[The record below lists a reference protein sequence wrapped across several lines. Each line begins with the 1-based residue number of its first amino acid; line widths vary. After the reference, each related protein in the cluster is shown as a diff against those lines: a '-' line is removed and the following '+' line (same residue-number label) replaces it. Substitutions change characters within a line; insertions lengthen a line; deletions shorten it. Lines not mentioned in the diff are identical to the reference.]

1 MKDGKADR
9 LLNIVGSRI
18 DRIGGDDDEIGSAPL
33 QPLGGIDYGFI
44 ESSPVSLLGK
54 PLLL

>member
-44 ESSPVSLLGK
+44 EGAPV
-54 PLLL
+54 PLLSETFLL